1 MIKDGLIISFMG
13 MGTVFTFLC
22 VMIFVMSVM
31 SKVIAKL
38 NEIFPEPL
46 KAVPQP
52 VKAVSNDDEI
62 ALAIAIANRNIRGK

>member
-1 MIKDGLIISFMG
+1 MLNEGLIISFMG

-22 VMIFVMSVM
+22 VMIIVMTIM

-38 NEIFPEPL
+38 NEIFPEPV

-52 VKAVSNDDEI
+52 VKAVSSDDEI
-62 ALAIAIANRNIRGK
+62 ALAIAIAKKNIR